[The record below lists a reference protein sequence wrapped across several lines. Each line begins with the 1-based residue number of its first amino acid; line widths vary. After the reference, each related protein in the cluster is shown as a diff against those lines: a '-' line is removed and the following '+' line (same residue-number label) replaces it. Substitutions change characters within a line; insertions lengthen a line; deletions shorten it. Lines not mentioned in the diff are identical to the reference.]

1 MCGIVSICYGS
12 ENPHMGLEASG
23 LLKRLE
29 YRGYDSTGAAF
40 LRDDRSILLLKRVG
54 APSRV
59 VTALGIDRERGQR
72 FIGQV
77 RWATYGAVTDSNS
90 QPHHVSCRIELVG
103 AHNGNISNT
112 DALKTSLAARGHA
125 VVSDNDG
132 EMLTHLVE
140 GHYAANREAPE
151 AVLADSRRA
160 LAAAGLPPVADGA
173 LLLMDAARKADRDAI
188 GSYAAAFADPRVPG
202 VVAVKSGSSLYAGV
216 GVDAFGEFVVI
227 SSDLTS
233 VLAKTRMLIPLLE
246 GEGLYFTE
254 RDYLVFSLAG
264 ERAFSAPRPR
274 RSRLNVRDTG
284 LRPPFVHFMAQ
295 EIASAP
301 DNLDQVLRY
310 YFKDPETEGLFAE
323 FQAQEALC
331 RELLGKVMAL
341 AEAPDPAQLA
351 AGLDRLRRDPVA
363 LELEARTRPFANLL
377 RPRSGFLSDERQL
390 LEDLV
395 HLDPTAAGAARLF
408 DLLLVWRRQGDI
420 LASLRDFVQILAEAR
435 KARGHVYLVASGT
448 SYHAALTAANFF
460 SSLAGFPVYANTPGP
475 FRAAWMA
482 GLGPD
487 DVLIG
492 ISQSG
497 ETKDLVDVF
506 QEVKQRFPRVRRLSL
521 VNNENSRIPQEL
533 SEGYLPILCGPE
545 VAVAATKSFI
555 SQLAVLYLLAA
566 SFALPA
572 PTVQRNLARAR
583 ELMQETLRVC
593 EPGVEAVARR
603 LCLVPSLHILGT
615 GLIGLARE
623 GALKIREVVLNH
635 AEGYDAAEFKHGP
648 NTILGRNTLF
658 SIADL
663 AALLD
668 AYEAG
673 RETPFP
679 GGAATLKARPEL
691 VAERFAN
698 YPLVFLCG
706 PDERDRRITI
716 SQMHTHKIRGADL
729 VLIAEPQP
737 DLAAAAEGR
746 PMGDDR
752 YWSRCIDVPA
762 CGDPGLFAF
771 AAAVVLQRLAYRMSV
786 LKAEYL
792 EGLGVAEHG
801 VHPDVPKNVSKSI
814 TVD

>member
-1 MCGIVSICYGS
+1 
-12 ENPHMGLEASG
+12 MGQEAAE
-23 LLKRLE
+23 LLRRLE

-54 APSRV
+54 APSKV
-59 VTALGIDRERGQR
+59 VAALGIDRERGQR

-90 QPHHVSCRIELVG
+90 QPHHVACQVELVG

-112 DALKTSLAARGHA
+112 DALKASLAAQGHR

-140 GHYAANREAPE
+140 GHYAANRREPD

-160 LAAAGLPPVADGA
+160 LAAAGLAPVPDGA
-173 LLLMDAARKADRDAI
+173 LLLMDAARRAGREAV
-188 GSYAAAFADPRVPG
+188 GSYAAAFADPQVPG
-202 VVAVKSGSSLYAGV
+202 VVVVKSGSSLYAGV
-216 GVDAFGEFVVI
+216 GTDAFGEFVVV

-254 RDYLVFSLAG
+254 RDYLVFALAG

-274 RSRLNVRDTG
+274 RSRLNVHDTA
-284 LRPPFVHFMAQ
+284 LRPPFEHFMAQ

-301 DNLDQVLRY
+301 DNLDQILRY
-310 YFKDPETEGLFAE
+310 YFKDPETEALFAE
-323 FQAQEALC
+323 FQAQDALC
-331 RELLGKVMAL
+331 RELLGKVLAL
-341 AEAPDPAQLA
+341 AEAPDPARLA
-351 AGLDRLRRDPVA
+351 QGLGDLRRDPVGR
-363 LELEARTRPFANLL
+363 ELEARTRAFAPLFRARN
-377 RPRSGFLSDERQL
+377 GFVSDERQL

-395 HLDPTAAGAARLF
+395 RLDPEAGPSARLF
-408 DLLLVWRRQGDI
+408 DLLLVWKKQSDI
-420 LASLRDFVQILAEAR
+420 LASLREFMQVLTESR
-435 KARGHVYLVASGT
+435 KARGHIYLVASGT
-448 SYHAALTAANFF
+448 SQNAALAAANFF
-460 SSLAGFPVYANTPGP
+460 SSLAGLQVYASTPGP
-475 FRAAWMA
+475 FRASWMA

-492 ISQSG
+492 ITQSG
-497 ETKDLVDVF
+497 ETKDLVDIF
-506 QEVKQRFPRVRRLSL
+506 QEVKQRFPRTRRLSL

-545 VAVAATKSFI
+545 IAVAATKSFI

-566 SFALPA
+566 SFSLPA
-572 PTVQRNLARAR
+572 PAVKVRLRRAK
-583 ELMQETLRVC
+583 ELIQETLRVC

-603 LCLVPSLHILGT
+603 LCLAPSLHILGT

-648 NTILGRNTLF
+648 NTILGKNTLF
-658 SIADL
+658 SIRDL
-663 AALLD
+663 AELLD

-679 GGAATLKARPEL
+679 GGLAALKARPDL
-691 VAERFAN
+691 VAGRFAN

-746 PMGDDR
+746 PTGDDR
-752 YWSRCIDVPA
+752 YWSRCIDLPA
-762 CGDPGLFAF
+762 CGDPDLFAF
-771 AAAVVLQRLAYRMSV
+771 AAAVVLQRLAYRLSV
-786 LKAEYL
+786 LKAAYL
-792 EGLGVAEHG
+792 DDLGVEGHG
-801 VHPDVPKNVSKSI
+801 VHPDAPKNVSKSI